1 MLKSV
6 YQSAYGLNSAAFKQD
21 LKANNLANVNTT
33 GFKKDNAFYR
43 TLQELENKK
52 NGVPRWEDRS
62 MTDQTYTDFSAG
74 RFQMTDNSLDMALD
88 GQGFFVIQTFAG
100 ERYTRNGNF
109 SLNPDHLLVND
120 QNQPVMGE
128 NGPIRIDGKTVAI
141 GENGQVVVDGAPVD
155 RIRVV
160 DFEKPYALNKIGN
173 NLWAPQDALAV
184 HQSSDARVKQGFLE
198 DSNVNGIEE
207 MVDMLELYR
216 HYESGQKMIQSL
228 DETLNTLV
236 NQVGRLE

>member
-1 MLKSV
+1 MLKSI
-6 YQSAYGLNSAAFKQD
+6 YQSAYGLNIAALKQD

-33 GFKKDNAFYR
+33 GFKKDNAFAR
-43 TLQELENKK
+43 ALQDVENKK

-62 MTDQTYTDFSAG
+62 IADDTYTDFSAG
-74 RFQMTDNSLDMALD
+74 RYQFTENPLDLALNGD
-88 GQGFFVIQTFAG
+88 GFFVVQTFAG

-128 NGPIRIDGKTVAI
+128 NGPIRINGKDVAI
-141 GENGQVVVDGAPVD
+141 GENGQIVVDGVMID
-155 RIRVV
+155 RIKVV
-160 DFEKPYALNKIGN
+160 NFEKPYSLNKIGN
-173 NLWAPQDALAV
+173 DLFAVQDALSV
-184 HQSSDARVKQGFLE
+184 QQPSDVRIKQGFLE

-216 HYESGQKMIQSL
+216 HYESGQKAINAQ
-228 DETLNTLV
+228 DETLNTLI